1 MRRVVYCAGMTWLK
15 KAMIVGLCG
24 CVFSGA
30 LLPVTAF
37 AEVDPELLFSDSELE
52 RADAMSLEQIRTFL
66 QHKGGLSTLT
76 LTDVDGRSK
85 SAAEIIWR
93 VAQDY
98 RINPK
103 FLLALLQREQSV
115 VEAGSPSVYQ
125 LDWAT
130 GYARCDSCDA
140 DHPLVAAYR
149 GFAKQL
155 EGAAQRIRNN
165 YLVDLAV
172 RGTTQTGWGPGITKI
187 VDGVPVTPANKATA
201 ILYTYTPH
209 LNGNLN
215 FARILKRWFTK
226 GFPDGTVVKSAD
238 GKQFWLISGGQ
249 RRPFASAT
257 AFFTRYNAS
266 QAVVIPANEVGD
278 YEEGVP
284 IRFQNYSLLHEPD
297 GKISLLD
304 GDTIRHIDSMETFR
318 RIGFSLDEVL
328 DVPAEDVAAYI
339 QGAPITLASA
349 YPTGSLL
356 QDRASGALYWVKDGV
371 RQVVMSKEIL
381 KVNFPRNRIVS
392 VSPETL
398 DSYESGNPVPFA
410 DGTLIGVPGHPRV
423 FIVSKGRRRPILSEA
438 AFHAYGWNFANVIWT
453 SEPAV
458 MLHELGEPVEVPAA
472 SDVQSAF
479 SPAL

>member
-1 MRRVVYCAGMTWLK
+1 MVEWSRMTWLK
-15 KAMIVGLCG
+15 KAVAVGVCAAVSLP
-24 CVFSGA
+24 S
-30 LLPVTAF
+30 LLPMAAR
-37 AEVDPELLFSDSELE
+37 AEVDPEVLFPDSELE

-66 QHKGGLSTLT
+66 RHKGGLSQLT

-85 SAAEIIWR
+85 SAAEIIHR

-98 RINPK
+98 QLNPK
-103 FLLALLQREQSV
+103 FLLALLQREQSL
-115 VEAGSPSVYQ
+115 VEARTPSAYQ

-130 GYARCDSCDA
+130 GYARCDSCDV
-140 DHPLVAAYR
+140 DHPLVAAYK

-155 EGAAQRIRNN
+155 EGAAKRIRDN
-165 YLVDLAV
+165 YLADLAV
-172 RGTTQTGWGPGITKI
+172 RGATQTGWGPGITKI

-226 GFPDGTVVKSAD
+226 GFPDGTVVKSPD
-238 GKQFWLISGGQ
+238 GTQFWLISGGQ

-266 QAVVIPANEVGD
+266 QAVVLPPSELGD

-297 GKISLLD
+297 GKIWLLD

-328 DVPAEDVAAYI
+328 AVAADDLATYAV
-339 QGAPITLASA
+339 GAPVTLASA

-356 QDRASGALYWVKDGV
+356 QDRASGAVYWVKDGV
-371 RQVVMSKEIL
+371 RQIVMSKEIL
-381 KVNFPRNRIVS
+381 KVNFPRRRIVA
-392 VSPETL
+392 VSPETIG
-398 DSYESGNPVPFA
+398 SYASGDPVAFA
-410 DGTLIGVPGHPRV
+410 DGTLVGIQGQPRV
-423 FIVSKGRRRPILSEA
+423 FVISQGRRRPILSEA
-438 AFHAYGWNFANVIWT
+438 AFRAYGWSFANVVWT
-453 SEPAV
+453 AEPAV
-458 MLHELGEPVEVPAA
+458 MLHPEGEPVAVPAA
-472 SDVQSAF
+472 PGLQSAL

>member
-1 MRRVVYCAGMTWLK
+1 MNWLRKAVILTLCA
-15 KAMIVGLCG
+15 AV
-24 CVFSGA
+24 S
-30 LLPVTAF
+30 LPSAF
-37 AEVDPELLFSDSELE
+37 PTVARAEVDPELLFPDSELE
-52 RADAMSLEQIRTFL
+52 RADAMSLDQIRTFL
-66 QHKGGLSTLT
+66 QNKGGLSRLA
-76 LTDVDGRSK
+76 LTDVDGSTK

-93 VAQDY
+93 VAHDY

-103 FLLALLQREQSV
+103 FLLALLQREQSI
-115 VEAGSPSVYQ
+115 VEASNPSVYQ

-187 VDGVPVTPANKATA
+187 VDGLAVTPANKATA

-226 GFPDGTVVKSAD
+226 GYPDGTVVKSSD
-238 GKQFWLISGGQ
+238 GKRFWLISGGQ

-257 AFFTRYNAS
+257 AFFTRYSAS
-266 QAVVIPANEVGD
+266 QAVVIPADELGD
-278 YEEGVP
+278 YEEGTA
-284 IRFQNYSLLHEPD
+284 IRYQNYSLLHEPD

-328 DVPAEDVAAYI
+328 DVPSEDLIGYAP
-339 QGAPITLASA
+339 GSPITLASA

-356 QDRASGALYWVKDGV
+356 QDRASGAIYWVKDGV

-381 KVNFPRNRIVS
+381 KVNFPRNRIVV
-392 VSPETL
+392 VSSETL
-398 DSYESGNPVPFA
+398 DSYASGTPVPFA
-410 DGTLIGVPGHPRV
+410 DGTLVGIQGQPRV
-423 FIVSKGRRRPILSEA
+423 FIISKGRRRPILSEA
-438 AFHAYGWNFANVIWT
+438 AFRAYGWNFANVVWT
-453 SEPAV
+453 TEPAV
-458 MLHELGEPVEVPAA
+458 MIHESGEPVDVPKP

-479 SPAL
+479 SPVL